1 MNSPNNPTFQ
11 HSNIPAV
18 CLVSLGCAKN
28 TVDSEL
34 ILGRFVESGW
44 MIAEEPENA
53 DICLVNTCGFIE
65 DAREEAS
72 SVLHELK
79 AVGGPK
85 AVVALGCLVKRAV
98 DCPETDHFLAAADAR
113 ATFDDYSRLP
123 EICANLLR
131 NHPETIVGPT
141 SCIQEPVGYT
151 EFLTQPRLRTG
162 SPHTAYLKI
171 SEGCSNPCTF
181 CSIPKIRGKQ
191 ISRPMDDIIAEAQSL
206 IEAGAI
212 EISLIAQDTTAY
224 GKEWDGELHLK
235 ELLERLR
242 DEIDANVW
250 FRLMYACP
258 QHLTRGVLE
267 VLASDSRFCPYI
279 DMPLQHISDSM
290 LEAMGRTFPARQN
303 LLTVEAKNI
312 EQGISNQ
319 EGTIPSVGGVREAR
333 GGSSPENGSTKFQT
347 LEKLDLIRE
356 VLPDCAIRTAFIVG
370 HPGETDA
377 DFNEL
382 LEFVKEGRFT
392 HAGVFTY
399 SVEPGTLSAK
409 MKNDIPVEVKEER
422 RALLMEAQR
431 EASAARCALQVG
443 KTVEVMIDGSG
454 EEGLIA
460 RSQHEAPEVDGV
472 FFLPDF
478 EDAVPGDRYDVE
490 ITHTF
495 DYDFAA
501 E

>member
-1 MNSPNNPTFQ
+1 MIQQSNPPVV
-11 HSNIPAV
+11 S
-18 CLVSLGCAKN
+18 LVSLGCAKN

-44 MIAEEPENA
+44 MIAEEPANS

-79 AVGGPK
+79 AAGGPK
-85 AVVALGCLVKRAV
+85 AVVALGCLVKRAA

-113 ATFDDYSRLP
+113 ASFADYSRLP
-123 EICANLLR
+123 EICLELLG
-131 NHPETIVGPT
+131 EDAGKGDL
-141 SCIQEPVGYT
+141 EGYT
-151 EFLTQPRLRTG
+151 EFLTRPRLRTG

-191 ISRPMDDIIAEAQSL
+191 ISRPMDDIVSEAQSL

-258 QHLTRGVLE
+258 QHLTREMLE
-267 VLASDSRFCPYI
+267 VMASDPRFCPYI

-290 LEAMGRTFPARQN
+290 LEAMGRQ
-303 LLTVEAKNI
+303 LTTA
-312 EQGISNQ
+312 Q
-319 EGTIPSVGGVREAR
+319 TVG
-333 GGSSPENGSTKFQT
+333 
-347 LEKLDLIRE
+347 KLDLIRE
-356 VLPDCAIRTAFIVG
+356 MLPDCAIRTAFIVG
-370 HPGETDA
+370 HPGETEA

-399 SVEPGTLSAK
+399 SAEPGTLSAK
-409 MKNDIPVEVKEER
+409 LENNVPIEVKEER

-431 EASAARCALQVG
+431 ETSAARCAAQVG
-443 KTVEVMIDGSG
+443 KTVEVMIDGAG

-460 RSQHEAPEVDGV
+460 RSQHQAPEVDGV
-472 FFLPDF
+472 FFLPEF
-478 EDAVPGDRYDVE
+478 EDAVAGDRYDVE
-490 ITHTF
+490 ITHAF
-495 DYDFAA
+495 DYDFTA

>member
-1 MNSPNNPTFQ
+1 MKQAPVVS
-11 HSNIPAV
+11 
-18 CLVSLGCAKN
+18 LVSLGCAKN

-34 ILGRFVESGW
+34 ILGRFVETGW
-44 MIAEEPENA
+44 MIAEEPENS

-79 AVGGPK
+79 AAGGPK
-85 AVVALGCLVKRAV
+85 AVVALGCLVKRAA
-98 DCPETDHFLAAADAR
+98 DCPETEHFLEAADAR
-113 ATFDDYSRLP
+113 ASFADYSRLP
-123 EICANLLR
+123 EICLKLLG
-131 NHPETIVGPT
+131 EDAGQGKV
-141 SCIQEPVGYT
+141 EGYT
-151 EFLTQPRLRTG
+151 EFLTRPRLRTG

-191 ISRPMDDIIAEAQSL
+191 ISRPMGDIVNEARAL
-206 IEAGAI
+206 IEAGAV

-224 GKEWDGELHLK
+224 GKEWDGGLHLK
-235 ELLERLR
+235 ELLMRLR

-258 QHLTRGVLE
+258 QHLTRDVLK
-267 VLASDSRFCPYI
+267 VMASDPRFCPYI

-290 LEAMGRTFPARQN
+290 LKAMGRSLNR
-303 LLTVEAKNI
+303 
-312 EQGISNQ
+312 
-319 EGTIPSVGGVREAR
+319 
-333 GGSSPENGSTKFQT
+333 FQT

-370 HPGETDA
+370 HPGETEA

-392 HAGVFTY
+392 HAGVFCY
-399 SVEPGTLSAK
+399 SAETGTLSAK
-409 MKNDIPVEVKEER
+409 MENDVADELKEER

-431 EASAARCALQVG
+431 KASAARYAGQVG
-443 KTVEVMIDGSG
+443 KTVEVMIDGAG

-460 RSQHEAPEVDGV
+460 RSQHQASEVDGV
-472 FFLPDF
+472 FFLPEF
-478 EDAVPGDRYDVE
+478 ENAVSGDRYDVE
-490 ITHTF
+490 ITDAL
-495 DYDFAA
+495 DYDFMA

>member
-1 MNSPNNPTFQ
+1 MLKKKENVQMNSSNNPELQLSSTPVV
-11 HSNIPAV
+11 S
-18 CLVSLGCAKN
+18 LVSLGCAKN

-44 MIAEEPENA
+44 MISEEPA
-53 DICLVNTCGFIE
+53 DSDICLVNTCGFIE

-85 AVVALGCLVKRAV
+85 AIVALGCLVKRAA

-113 ATFDDYSRLP
+113 ASFADYSRLP
-123 EICANLLR
+123 EICLNLLGEQTEESA
-131 NHPETIVGPT
+131 PE
-141 SCIQEPVGYT
+141 SYT
-151 EFLTQPRLRTG
+151 TFLTQPRLRMG

-171 SEGCSNPCTF
+171 SEGCSNSCTF

-191 ISRPMDDIIAEAQSL
+191 ISRPMDDIVAEAQSL

-212 EISLIAQDTTAY
+212 EISLIAQDTTAF

-235 ELLERLR
+235 ELLARLR
-242 DEIDANVW
+242 DDVQGTVW

-258 QHLTRGVLE
+258 HHLTREVLE
-267 VLASDSRFCPYI
+267 VMASDPRFCPYI

-290 LEAMGRTFPARQN
+290 LEAMGRQ
-303 LLTVEAKNI
+303 L
-312 EQGISNQ
+312 
-319 EGTIPSVGGVREAR
+319 
-333 GGSSPENGSTKFQT
+333 TKFQT

-356 VLPDCAIRTAFIVG
+356 VFPDCAIRTAFIVG

-382 LEFVKEGRFT
+382 LEFVKEGCFT

-399 SVEPGTLSAK
+399 SAEPGTLSAK
-409 MKNDIPVEVKEER
+409 MENDVPDDVKEER

-431 EASAARCALQVG
+431 EVSAARCAAQVG
-443 KTVEVMIDGSG
+443 KTVEVMIDGPS

-472 FFLPDF
+472 FFLPEF
-478 EDAVPGDRYDVE
+478 ENAVPGDRYDVE
-490 ITHTF
+490 VTGAS
-495 DYDFAA
+495 DYDFTA

>member
-1 MNSPNNPTFQ
+1 VVS
-11 HSNIPAV
+11 
-18 CLVSLGCAKN
+18 LVSLGCAKN

-34 ILGRFVESGW
+34 ILGRFAESGW
-44 MIAEEPENA
+44 MISEEPQDS

-65 DAREEAS
+65 DAREEAA

-79 AVGGPK
+79 ANGGPK
-85 AVVALGCLVKRAV
+85 AVVALGCLVKRAA
-98 DCPETDHFLAAADAR
+98 DCPETERFLEAADAR
-113 ATFDDYSRLP
+113 ATFADYSRLP
-123 EICANLLR
+123 EICLKLLGR
-131 NHPETIVGPT
+131 DGVPDVQN
-141 SCIQEPVGYT
+141 EPVGYT

-171 SEGCSNPCTF
+171 SEGCSNACTF

-191 ISRPMDDIIAEAQSL
+191 ISRPMDDIVNEARSL

-235 ELLERLR
+235 QLLERLR

-258 QHLTRGVLE
+258 QHLTRDVLD
-267 VLASDSRFCPYI
+267 VMASDARFCPYI
-279 DMPLQHISDSM
+279 DMPLQHISDAM
-290 LEAMGRTFPARQN
+290 LDAMGRR
-303 LLTVEAKNI
+303 LTKL
-312 EQGISNQ
+312 
-319 EGTIPSVGGVREAR
+319 
-333 GGSSPENGSTKFQT
+333 QT
-347 LEKLDLIRE
+347 LEKLDLIRS
-356 VLPDCAIRTAFIVG
+356 VLPDCAVRTAFIVG
-370 HPGETDA
+370 HPGETEA
-377 DFNEL
+377 DFHEL
-382 LEFVKEGRFT
+382 LDFVKEGRFT

-399 SVEPGTLSAK
+399 SAEPGTLSARLE
-409 MKNDIPVEVKEER
+409 NDVPAETKERR

-431 EASAARCALQVG
+431 EASAARCAAQIG
-443 KTVEVMIDGSG
+443 KTVEVMIDGAG

-472 FFLPDF
+472 FFLPEF
-478 EDAVPGDRYDVE
+478 EDAMPGDRYDVE
-490 ITHTF
+490 ILNAA
-495 DYDFAA
+495 DYDFYA

>member
-1 MNSPNNPTFQ
+1 MQEQDSSTPELQHSDTPMLQNSNSPTLQPSSTPALQ
-11 HSNIPAV
+11 HSSSPV
-18 CLVSLGCAKN
+18 VSPVVSLVSLGCAKN

-44 MIAEEPENA
+44 LISEEPA
-53 DICLVNTCGFIE
+53 DSDICLVNTCGFIE
-65 DAREEAS
+65 DAREEAA

-79 AVGGPK
+79 AAGGPK
-85 AVVALGCLVKRAV
+85 AIVALGCLVKRAA
-98 DCPETDHFLAAADAR
+98 DAPETDHFLEAADAR
-113 ATFDDYSRLP
+113 ATFADYSRLP
-123 EICANLLR
+123 EICAKLLGSSR
-131 NHPETIVGPT
+131 GFTTSGEKFAGPA
-141 SCIQEPVGYT
+141 SSIQEPMGYT

-162 SPHTAYLKI
+162 SPHAAYLKI

-191 ISRPMDDIIAEAQSL
+191 ISRPMDDIVNEARSL

-235 ELLERLR
+235 RLLERLR
-242 DEIDANVW
+242 DEVEGNVW

-258 QHLTRGVLE
+258 QHLTRDVLE
-267 VLASDSRFCPYI
+267 VMASDPRFCPYI
-279 DMPLQHISDSM
+279 DMPLQHISDKM
-290 LEAMGRTFPARQN
+290 LDVMGRQ
-303 LLTVEAKNI
+303 L
-312 EQGISNQ
+312 
-319 EGTIPSVGGVREAR
+319 
-333 GGSSPENGSTKFQT
+333 TKFQT

-370 HPGETDA
+370 HPGETEA

-399 SVEPGTLSAK
+399 SAEPGTLSAK
-409 MKNDIPVEVKEER
+409 MGDDVPAEVKEER

-431 EASAARCALQVG
+431 EASAAHCAAQVG
-443 KTVEVMIDGSG
+443 KTVEVMIDGAG

-472 FFLPDF
+472 FFLPEF
-478 EDAVPGDRYDVE
+478 EDAIPGDRYDVE
-490 ITHTF
+490 ITSSA
-495 DYDFAA
+495 DYDFFA